1 MNVFIDTKRL
11 EKLRKRFLVLD
22 VVAAIAAIISYIASG
37 YNVRMLLV
45 HVLFQDITIYEG
57 TRHFCIFLL
66 FVSLGIILIVS
77 VQLIVLQAIIK
88 MIDNAYKCSNLKGT
102 EIEKK

>member
-11 EKLRKRFLVLD
+11 EKLRKRFIVLD
-22 VVAAIAAIISYIASG
+22 VAAAIAAIISYIASG

-45 HVLFQDITIYEG
+45 HVLFQDITTYEG
-57 TRHFCIFLL
+57 TRHFCVFL
-66 FVSLGIILIVS
+66 FFANLGIILIVS
-77 VQLIVLQAIIK
+77 IQLIVVQAIIK
-88 MIDNAYKCSNLKGT
+88 MIDNAYKYSNIKET